1 MADKEPKEN
10 GVDGAGGGAVK
21 EVGAGWGG
29 GFALGVVDDEEEK
42 EEKDVEDLAE
52 EEEPKVLGKEEGK
65 AEGFDG
71 VVMGEAI
78 EESEVV
84 DEKDEGKV
92 DVEAGCF
99 AEVEDDDAGA
109 GIETVVKFGTCCLS
123 FDWRGEGRASNLT
136 VGRE

>member
-52 EEEPKVLGKEEGK
+52 EEPKVLGKEEGK

-99 AEVEDDDAGA
+99 AGVEDDDAGA

>member
-42 EEKDVEDLAE
+42 EEKDVEDLA